1 MMNKR
6 GLSLVEMLA
15 IIGLLGMLIVIVVPT
30 IIHLF
35 NEQEKEIEQV
45 SNEVV
50 SEVVKLYIE
59 QKPNSYSLYEGDIYC
74 LLVNDLIEEEY
85 LILGFIQDSK
95 YYVETDILEVKVL
108 KNKQISVMVN
118 SGCQPKSG
126 VDFYHDDSGA
136 ERPVIKDNL
145 IPIKFDVTGIIKA
158 DISEQWYDYEIKQW
172 ANAVLVTDESYSS
185 YQGDYTG
192 LIDEE
197 DILGHFVWIPR
208 FRYQLF
214 NVESSLIAEESISVR
229 FENIRS
235 VKATNEENGKW
246 HTHPAFSF
254 GSKELTGFWFGKFTT
269 TGTNSIVTVLENSAM
284 LRNQY
289 IADHYTAIGNFQ
301 LNFDLLNT
309 RISKNTEWG
318 AVVYLANSIYGNEV
332 EIWSNP
338 NSGYL
343 TGCAGNTANPGSTAT
358 CNQFD
363 SENGLKASTTGN
375 VYGVYDMSGG
385 SYESVMGVMLELSGV
400 LIDVAE
406 STFSEIN
413 QIEKKYLNLY
423 LFGTTY
429 NDSDAYQRR
438 VLGDATSETRNWFS
452 NDQEF
457 IYHQNSFFLRGG
469 NINNPGIFSF
479 NYSPGNITSGFRIT
493 ISEE

>member
-1 MMNKR
+1 MMSKR

-15 IIGLLGMLIVIVVPT
+15 IIGLLGMLIVILVPT

-35 NEQEKEIEQV
+35 NEQEKEIKQV
-45 SNEVV
+45 SNQVV
-50 SEVVKLYIE
+50 LETVGLYLE
-59 QKPNSYSLYEGDIYC
+59 KNPNLYSLYEGDIYC
-74 LLVNDLIEEEY
+74 LLVNDLIEKDY
-85 LILGFIQDSK
+85 LVLGFIQDSK
-95 YYVETDILEVKVL
+95 YYRETDILEVGVL
-108 KNKQISVMVN
+108 KNRQISVGVN
-118 SGCQPKSG
+118 SSCQAKSG
-126 VDFYHDDSGA
+126 IDFYHDDSGA
-136 ERPVIKDNL
+136 ERPVLKDNL
-145 IPIKFDVTGIIKA
+145 IPIKFDVTGIMKA
-158 DISEQWYDYEIKQW
+158 DISKQWYDYDIKQW
-172 ANAVLVTDESYSS
+172 ANAVLVTEEGYAT

-197 DILGHFVWIPR
+197 DILGYFVWIPR

-214 NVESSLIAEESISVR
+214 NVESSLIASEIISVR

-235 VKATNEENGKW
+235 VKATNQENGKW

-289 IADHYTAIGNFQ
+289 IANHYTAISNFQ
-301 LNFDLLNT
+301 LHFDFLNA

-318 AVVYLANSIYGNEV
+318 AVAYLATSIYGNEV

-338 NSGYL
+338 NSSYL
-343 TGCAGNTANPGSTAT
+343 TGCAGNTANPSSTTT

-363 SENGLKASTTGN
+363 SENGVKASTTGN
-375 VYGVYDMSGG
+375 LYGIYDMSGG
-385 SYESVMGVMLELSGV
+385 SYESLMGVMLELSGV
-400 LIDVAE
+400 LIDAAE
-406 STFSEIN
+406 STFNEIN
-413 QIEKKYLNLY
+413 QIEKKYFNLY
-423 LFGTTY
+423 QFGTTY

-452 NDQEF
+452 NNQEF
-457 IYHQNSFFLRGG
+457 IFHQNSFFLRGG
-469 NINNPGIFSF
+469 DINSPGIFSF